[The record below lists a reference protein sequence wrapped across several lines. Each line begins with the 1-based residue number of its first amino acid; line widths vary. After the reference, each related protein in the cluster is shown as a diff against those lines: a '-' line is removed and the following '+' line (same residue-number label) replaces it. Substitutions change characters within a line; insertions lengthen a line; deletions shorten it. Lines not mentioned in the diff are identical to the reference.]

1 MSYARSP
8 RPVCSMTMGTSIMRA
23 SFSLTSHTPARK
35 IRDSGGIGKLRLSGL
50 TVQKIEGLFVADP
63 VPDSIQRSITC
74 QTSAD
79 RIGRLISLRRQRF
92 YLTVNFVVAYFDF
105 FFVSDFFEQQS
116 GLDFLHRLIALPCP
130 DPWQIHFLH
139 GLGRHAL

>member
-79 RIGRLISLRRQRF
+79 RIRRLIRLCRQSF
-92 YLTVNFVVAYFDF
+92 NLAVNFVIADF
-105 FFVSDFFEQQS
+105 NFLLVGDLIQQQS
-116 GLDFLHRLIALPCP
+116 RL
-130 DPWQIHFLH
+130 HFL
-139 GLGRHAL
+139 